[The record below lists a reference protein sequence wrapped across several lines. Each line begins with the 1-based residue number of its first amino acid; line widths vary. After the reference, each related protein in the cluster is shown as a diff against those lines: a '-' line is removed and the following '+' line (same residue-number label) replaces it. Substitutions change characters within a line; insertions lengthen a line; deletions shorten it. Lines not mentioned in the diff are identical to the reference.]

1 MHTLIRNTVS
11 PKLMVA
17 ILAAASFVITPAL
30 SQADDDK
37 DHKKTEHKMKKH
49 DDDMKKMSHEAKEK
63 AEKKE
68 HEEKEKHEKHEDE
81 SDD

>member
-1 MHTLIRNTVS
+1 MRTLIRNVVS

-49 DDDMKKMSHEAKEK
+49 DEDMKKMSHDAKEK

-68 HEEKEKHEKHEDE
+68 HEEKEKHEDE